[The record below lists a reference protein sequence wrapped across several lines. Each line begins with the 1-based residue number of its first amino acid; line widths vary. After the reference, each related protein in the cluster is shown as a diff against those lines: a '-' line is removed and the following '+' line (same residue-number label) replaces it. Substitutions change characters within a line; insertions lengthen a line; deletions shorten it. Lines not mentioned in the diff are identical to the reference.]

1 MYSTD
6 PREWRALLHLA
17 RFYIRYYMI
26 SCTFIIKSCLHPEGQ
41 VFTLLSF
48 WEDARASSFKI
59 LHYTSK
65 KFQMIMTSSGFHVV
79 SRIQRRLHNR
89 VYADLGLFYSKFQT
103 LTPKDFNF
111 FMSHAGLRV
120 SPFSENT
127 LKYLPSQ
134 LAWLLR
140 SKAWRF

>member
-1 MYSTD
+1 
-6 PREWRALLHLA
+6 
-17 RFYIRYYMI
+17 
-26 SCTFIIKSCLHPEGQ
+26 
-41 VFTLLSF
+41 
-48 WEDARASSFKI
+48 
-59 LHYTSK
+59 
-65 KFQMIMTSSGFHVV
+65 MTSSGFHVV

-103 LTPKDFNF
+103 LIPKDFNF

-140 SKAWRF
+140 SKA